1 MYITKGKG
9 TFIFYK
15 EEIPVQEHNLI
26 IVNPNIE
33 HTEKSE
39 TNHPLEYIALGIQ
52 GLSFSSIENPSP
64 VTIHN
69 YKQDQKL
76 PLLPSAI
83 GRRSGKPSRRLRFNY
98 TKYSGNFIT

>member
-1 MYITKGKG
+1 MLTTLQSLLYITKGKG

-33 HTEKSE
+33 HTEKSD

-69 YKQDQKL
+69 YKQDQKT
-76 PLLPSAI
+76 SSSTFSNWSKKWKTI
-83 GRRSGKPSRRLRFNY
+83 K
-98 TKYSGNFIT
+98 KIMI